1 MATIRKTIHRVEV
14 NYVKCNLCANSTFPK
29 RSFKDLLLSE
39 EAKKYKHYGEDKDFS
54 IHIEPITDSKHIVGY
69 VKTSQHSNIPPKIK
83 EDGSMEA
90 IIGNREKGGIGFSNI
105 FFYDIEKECLYY
117 EVHNNGCSMGMFFAL
132 FIEMY
137 KNEDRSSNYEVQAS
151 PAFDKNEYNRIMEFP
166 KYTKIR
172 LEIFA
177 PLQVLKEFG
186 DETNPILS
194 SLQDS
199 VAVGA
204 EKVVIEHKLEQYS
217 KNALDNGYIQKIVRF
232 VKHKLMPNKN
242 VGHLIN
248 KLEVTGKGEY
258 KRSSDTIDLIG
269 ETIDG
274 RISIESKKSHSDLQ
288 IIEKR
293 SAIFDVYSVLD
304 KKVLKLS

>member
-1 MATIRKTIHRVEV
+1 MAAIRKTKHRVEV
-14 NYVKCNLCANSTFPK
+14 NYVKCNLCPNSSFPK
-29 RSFKDLLLSE
+29 RSFKDLLISE
-39 EAKKYKHYGEDKDFS
+39 EAKKYKYYGEDKDFS
-54 IHIEPITDSKHIVGY
+54 IHIEPTTDPKYIIGY

-83 EDGSMEA
+83 EDGNMEA
-90 IIGNREKGGIGFSNI
+90 IIGEREKAGIGFSNI
-105 FFYDIEKECLYY
+105 FLYDIDKKCLYY
-117 EVHNNGCSMGMFFAL
+117 EVHNSGCSMGMFFSL
-132 FIEMY
+132 FTEMF
-137 KNEDRSSNYEVQAS
+137 KNEDRSSNYEIQAS
-151 PAFDKNEYNRIMEFP
+151 PTFDKNEYNRIMELP
-166 KYTKIR
+166 RYTKIR

-177 PLQVLKEFG
+177 PQQVLKEFG
-186 DETNPILS
+186 DKTNPLLS

-217 KNALDNGYIQKIVRF
+217 KNTLDNGKIQKIVKF

-248 KLEVTGKGEY
+248 KLEVTGKDEY

-274 RISIESKKSHSDLQ
+274 RISVESKKSHSDLQ
-288 IIEKR
+288 IREKR

-304 KKVLKLS
+304 EKILKLD